1 MRLKHMAAIIGVA
14 YGAIAIMPFFVGDIP
29 FIMNIL
35 VMCLI
40 WAVVA
45 SCWDMIMGF
54 AGIFSFGQLAFFVI
68 GAYTSGVLAI
78 EHNIHPVLAIPL
90 AGVFTAGMGIL
101 VGLPCLRLAGP
112 YVALVTFGV
121 HMALEPT
128 VKGKIGIAMG
138 TGGHVGLL
146 TIPPISIFG
155 YTFGSANLVPT
166 FYLTLLLSLTCALII
181 MFTIKSHWGT
191 AFLALKDSK
200 DFSMSLGVSAFKYKL
215 MVFALT
221 SFLTGIMGAYYG
233 HFYGVL
239 SFRMLSMTLFGMLM
253 VMMLVGGLGQ
263 FPGVIL
269 GAFFV
274 VMAGEL
280 MNPLGAYRDLIM
292 GGLAVILVLTL
303 PKGIMGLFRKLFLAP
318 DESG

>member
-68 GAYTSGVLAI
+68 GAYASGILAI

-90 AGVFTAGMGIL
+90 AGIFTAGIGIL

-112 YVALVTFGV
+112 YVARVTFGV

-166 FYLTLLLSLTCALII
+166 FYLTLILSLTCALII

-200 DFSMSLGVSAFKYKL
+200 DFSMSLGVNAFKYKL

-274 VMAGEL
+274 VTAGEL

-303 PKGIMGLFRKLFLAP
+303 PKGVMGLFRKLLLAP
-318 DESG
+318 DENG